1 MSLPGIMR
9 TLLRNGLTGLYVGA
23 CDPKDALDFKTMRQA
38 IGFVDNGHLN
48 RMEVAF
54 ESDDSRTLR
63 SVPFSTLVAMVSV
76 RSHYAQAA

>member
-1 MSLPGIMR
+1 MR

-23 CDPKDALDFKTMRQA
+23 GETWTCDPKDALDFKTMRQA